1 MSSPR
6 RSTSLVKQC
15 RPILPYPRRYSLL
28 PQQTDLLERYQ
39 ALVCSGR
46 VTRDDE
52 QIQVVMALRRLQK
65 NLEGY
70 APQQHAS
77 TLLRMSHSK
86 ADSSGVTSESPWWV
100 ASKGDLEQAS
110 RPGSDALVRLKSTME
125 ELASLDT
132 PKGLILTGSPGSGK
146 SFLIDLWFSGMP
158 TPFKA
163 RKHYN
168 QLVLEMYRGV
178 WEETQLRMAS
188 AQAFRDSTRQA
199 PVEVAWGKN
208 LKKQL
213 QALVSKGSLPIKWN
227 SRHLSDVYGYTPTIA
242 FAVAQRLVQRHWLL
256 VFDEIQ
262 LLDVSS
268 ATLLADVL
276 SWFWRMGG
284 VIVGTSNK
292 VPDDLYKNGVQR
304 ERLQPFVEAL
314 KIRSPVHTMK
324 SETDWREVASE
335 GASSSWYTVEQQEAF
350 QGHSDTLLQEPVANR
365 ALQIFG
371 RTLRIPLSTQN
382 VCAFTFAE
390 LCEES
395 LGSADYISLAST
407 YSTLILTDIP
417 ILPVSSKN
425 EARRFISL
433 IDALYEARC
442 RLVCIA
448 AAQPQALFFPD
459 AEEMVKI
466 GGGGGQH
473 EDVMMAESVSEMHG
487 GRYRPNISSYDSP
500 GMKQAARAPAV
511 LAMDKLS
518 IFSGQEEQFAFKR
531 ALSRLLEMTSPLYA
545 QNEVWAP
552 SPEAARQW
560 ELVATRTAPIGNV
573 PRPLKEA
580 GLKPTDTTAV
590 EADIKTQPAA
600 PKLRPEHVWG
610 VREDWGPRTG
620 NWGKGAKAYQSNAER
635 PS

>member
-1 MSSPR
+1 MVGRIQGRPR
-6 RSTSLVKQC
+6 
-15 RPILPYPRRYSLL
+15 
-28 PQQTDLLERYQ
+28 
-39 ALVCSGR
+39 
-46 VTRDDE
+46 
-52 QIQVVMALRRLQK
+52 
-65 NLEGY
+65 
-70 APQQHAS
+70 AS
-77 TLLRMSHSK
+77 
-86 ADSSGVTSESPWWV
+86 V
-100 ASKGDLEQAS
+100 ASRLRCLGSAQVHHGGVSVPRYTQGTFPRAHAKH
-110 RPGSDALVRLKSTME
+110 RPHPTQ
-125 ELASLDT
+125 
-132 PKGLILTGSPGSGK
+132 GLILTGSPGSGK

-188 AQAFRDSTRQA
+188 AQASRDSTRQA

-350 QGHSDTLLQEPVANR
+350 QGHSDTLLQEPG
-365 ALQIFG
+365 LFSS
-371 RTLRIPLSTQN
+371 P
-382 VCAFTFAE
+382 AFLTPSSILVDSSRE
-390 LCEES
+390 PR
-395 LGSADYISLAST
+395 SADIRQNS
-407 YSTLILTDIP
+407 
-417 ILPVSSKN
+417 
-425 EARRFISL
+425 
-433 IDALYEARC
+433 
-442 RLVCIA
+442 
-448 AAQPQALFFPD
+448 
-459 AEEMVKI
+459 
-466 GGGGGQH
+466 
-473 EDVMMAESVSEMHG
+473 
-487 GRYRPNISSYDSP
+487 PNP
-500 GMKQAARAPAV
+500 
-511 LAMDKLS
+511 S
-518 IFSGQEEQFAFKR
+518 I
-531 ALSRLLEMTSPLYA
+531 
-545 QNEVWAP
+545 
-552 SPEAARQW
+552 
-560 ELVATRTAPIGNV
+560 
-573 PRPLKEA
+573 
-580 GLKPTDTTAV
+580 
-590 EADIKTQPAA
+590 
-600 PKLRPEHVWG
+600 H
-610 VREDWGPRTG
+610 
-620 NWGKGAKAYQSNAER
+620 AER
-635 PS
+635 LRVHICRAVRRGTSQMCYPPQYID